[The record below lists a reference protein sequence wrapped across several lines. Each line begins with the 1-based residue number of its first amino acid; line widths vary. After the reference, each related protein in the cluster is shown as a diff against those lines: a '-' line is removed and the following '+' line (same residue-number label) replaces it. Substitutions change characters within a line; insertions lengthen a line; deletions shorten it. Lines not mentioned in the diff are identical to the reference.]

1 LRPFPVIETSFN
13 PITCNEQLCKF
24 FVNTP
29 RQALPKPAYLNAG
42 LSDRMITSF
51 TDGRRKPMA
60 LVNRLSRLFQ
70 ADFHAVLDR
79 IEEPDIQLK
88 QAVREMQLALDQ
100 DEQRLN
106 LLQHETE
113 QLNKADIAAS
123 EALLTF
129 DEELN
134 ICLAAEKEDLARDLI
149 RRKLTSE
156 KQQLSIKQQSEII
169 ESQIKRLDKQINQQH
184 QQLTSMKQKLEL
196 LVDDENRGVIG
207 QFSHADNI
215 RTEEIEI
222 ALLREKELREKQ
234 RRAQS

>member
-1 LRPFPVIETSFN
+1 
-13 PITCNEQLCKF
+13 
-24 FVNTP
+24 
-29 RQALPKPAYLNAG
+29 
-42 LSDRMITSF
+42 
-51 TDGRRKPMA
+51 MA
-60 LVNRLSRLFQ
+60 LINRLSRLFQ

-106 LLQHETE
+106 LLQHENE
-113 QLNKADIAAS
+113 QLNKAGIVAHN
-123 EALLTF
+123 ALQAF
-129 DEELN
+129 DEELD

-149 RRKLTSE
+149 RRKLARE
-156 KQQLSIKQQSEII
+156 KQQLSIKQQGETI
-169 ESQIKRLDKQINQQH
+169 ESQMKRLDKQINEQR

-196 LVDDENRGVIG
+196 LVDDENCGVSE
-207 QFSHADNI
+207 FNHADNI